1 MLSLVEALNYRCL
14 RYVRQPLERFH
25 VLVGP
30 NASGKTTFLDVA
42 GFISDYVSDGL
53 SVALEKRTPNFIDL
67 LFGRA
72 GYKFELAIEAV
83 VPDRLVKVPGA
94 NAVTRKCRYELD
106 IGIDPLTN
114 EVGTVSEVLRIQS
127 IDPIDPS
134 DRLISHSCPNSCDVP
149 STLVQTSIPGELW
162 AAFPGWSVVIAR
174 EADGSTSYLQE
185 RPIAETGKGFRI
197 RLSPNRSALG
207 SVQDDEA
214 LFAVSMWLRDV
225 FTQGVKTISLDSK
238 KLQSPSPPNQSRLFK
253 TDASNLPWVVE
264 DFRKKHPARFNDWK
278 QHLREALP
286 NLKDIDTYEQEWD
299 RHRYLTLEYDDGL
312 KIPSWTASD
321 GTLRLL
327 ALTLPAF
334 LPDLQGVFLI
344 EEPENGVHPR
354 AVETLFQALSNVY
367 GAQVL
372 IATHSPVLLGLAD
385 PAQVLCFAKD
395 EYGATDIVR
404 GDEHPMLAE
413 WKRDVALQDYFVA
426 GVL

>member
-1 MLSLVEALNYRCL
+1 MLSLVEVLNYRCL

-72 GYKFELAIEAV
+72 GSKFELAVEVAIPEVLQNKAAIFAQ
-83 VPDRLVKVPGA
+83 GA
-94 NAVTRKCRYELD
+94 TCRYELVVAVNE
-106 IGIDPLTN
+106 LTK
-114 EVGTVSEVLRIQS
+114 EVGIETESVRFSQRKSPKTQMPRTLF
-127 IDPIDPS
+127 P
-134 DRLISHSCPNSCDVP
+134 RLSVVP
-149 STLVQTSIPGELW
+149 ETLVMSGGKGIRRAVSKSAT
-162 AAFPGWSVVIAR
+162 
-174 EADGSTSYLQE
+174 GSTNFYSE
-185 RPIAETGKGFRI
+185 AAKEAGKGWQI
-197 RLSPNRSALG
+197 SLRLSPNKSALG
-207 SVQDDEA
+207 NLPEDEA
-214 LFAVSMWLRDV
+214 AFPISTWLKQHLS
-225 FTQGVKTISLDSK
+225 QGIQTIALNGRT
-238 KLQSPSPPNQSRLFK
+238 LRIPSSPNQSRLFK

-344 EEPENGVHPR
+344 EEPENGLHPR
-354 AVETLFQALSNVY
+354 AVETLFQALSHVY

-372 IATHSPVLLGLAD
+372 IATHSPVLLGLVD

>member
-1 MLSLVEALNYRCL
+1 MLSLVEVLNYRCL
-14 RYVRQPLERFH
+14 RYVRQPLDRFH

-42 GFISDYVSDGL
+42 SFISDYVSDGL
-53 SVALEKRTPNFIDL
+53 QVALEKRTPNFIDL
-67 LFGRA
+67 LFGRE
-72 GYKFELAIEAV
+72 GDKFEIAV
-83 VPDRLVKVPGA
+83 EVGIPDELRNKTA
-94 NAVTRKCRYELD
+94 AAVQDATCRYELVV
-106 IGIDPLTN
+106 GIDPHTG
-114 EVGTVSEVLRIQS
+114 EVGIHSESVRFRQPKFEVPNETRLLFPDSAEPPSTILAPSGEGVRTAVSKSSSGSTNFYSETDLIPGRAFAFSLRFPPNKSALSYLPEDEAKFPISIWLKQFLSQS
-127 IDPIDPS
+127 IQTIALDG
-134 DRLISHSCPNSCDVP
+134 H
-149 STLVQTSIPGELW
+149 TL
-162 AAFPGWSVVIAR
+162 R
-174 EADGSTSYLQE
+174 
-185 RPIAETGKGFRI
+185 
-197 RLSPNRSALG
+197 
-207 SVQDDEA
+207 
-214 LFAVSMWLRDV
+214 
-225 FTQGVKTISLDSK
+225 
-238 KLQSPSPPNQSRLFK
+238 SPSPPNKSRGFK
-253 TDASNLPWVVE
+253 TDGSNLPWVVD
-264 DFRKKHPARFNDWK
+264 DFRKRHPFRFNDWK

-372 IATHSPVLLGLAD
+372 VATHSPVLLGLVD
-385 PAQVLCFAKD
+385 PSQVLCFAKD
-395 EYGATDIVR
+395 DNGATDIIR

-413 WKRDVALQDYFVA
+413 WKRAVDLQDYFVA

>member
-1 MLSLVEALNYRCL
+1 VLSLVEVLNYRCL
-14 RYVRQPLERFH
+14 RYVRQPLDRFH

-53 SVALEKRTPNFIDL
+53 SVALEKRTPNFVDL
-67 LFGRA
+67 LFGRN
-72 GYKFELAIEAV
+72 GSKFEFAVEVAIPESLQSKAAEFAQ
-83 VPDRLVKVPGA
+83 GA
-94 NAVTRKCRYELD
+94 TCRYELVVAVN
-106 IGIDPLTN
+106 GETK
-114 EVGTVSEVLRIQS
+114 EVGIESESVRFRQRKPVNGQRPRLLFP
-127 IDPIDPS
+127 DPIEHPD
-134 DRLISHSCPNSCDVP
+134 
-149 STLVQTSIPGELW
+149 TLVASSGRGVR
-162 AAFPGWSVVIAR
+162 AAVSKSATGSTNFYS
-174 EADGSTSYLQE
+174 EADKN
-185 RPIAETGKGFRI
+185 AGKGWVVSL
-197 RLSPNRSALG
+197 RLSPNKSALG
-207 SVQDDEA
+207 NLPEDEDKFPISTWLKQYLSFGIQTIA
-214 LFAVSMWLRDV
+214 LDGRTLRA
-225 FTQGVKTISLDSK
+225 
-238 KLQSPSPPNQSRLFK
+238 PSSPNQSRLFK
-253 TDASNLPWVVE
+253 TDASNLPWVVD
-264 DFRKKHPARFNDWK
+264 DFRKNHTARFNDWK

-299 RHRYLTLEYDDGL
+299 KHRYLTLEYDGGL

-344 EEPENGVHPR
+344 EEPENGLHPR
-354 AVETLFQALSNVY
+354 AVETLYQALSNVY

-372 IATHSPVLLGLAD
+372 VATHSPVLLGLVD
-385 PAQVLCFAKD
+385 PSDVLCFAKD
-395 EYGATDIVR
+395 DCGATDIVR